1 MAEKMQKSEI
11 KARDISRPVDSME
24 LDGETYALA
33 FDLNCFRVAE
43 DVDEQQYG
51 RNLHFG
57 DIVQQLAAG
66 KLGAIMAVLYGAL
79 LSGGLAI
86 T

>member
-43 DVDEQQYG
+43 DVYELQ
-51 RNLHFG
+51 
-57 DIVQQLAAG
+57 
-66 KLGAIMAVLYGAL
+66 
-79 LSGGLAI
+79 
-86 T
+86 